1 MQSTS
6 LKHVAPSIDQLPSH
20 LQQFLLQQN
29 ISLISRTPL
38 HALTLINELAA
49 HPDQNFV
56 HELIHNIQHGCSIGY
71 NGPQFVHCSKNLPS
85 AYQQP
90 LILDNALAQECNAG
104 CILGPFDNPPLPD
117 FRCSGLGLVPKH
129 DGGWRTIYHLSAP
142 HGNSINDYINPDDYT
157 LSYCSVDDAYA
168 ILNLLGTGALMSKID
183 LKNAFRLIP
192 VHPNDWNLLGICWRN
207 KFYIDTCLPFGLC
220 SAPFIFN
227 QLSVAIHWILQHKYS
242 VSHLLHYLDDFFTA
256 GAPDTSEC
264 QNNLEAMLSVCQ
276 KINAPVKLTKV
287 EGPSTS
293 ITFLRIVINTITM
306 TASISSERKQELL
319 SALQS
324 MIERRKC
331 TKQQLLSLID
341 KLSFACKVVPAGR
354 IFLLRMIDLSCSV
367 SRIHH
372 HIRLTKEVRLDM
384 Y

>member
-1 MQSTS
+1 M
-6 LKHVAPSIDQLPSH
+6 
-20 LQQFLLQQN
+20 
-29 ISLISRTPL
+29 
-38 HALTLINELAA
+38 
-49 HPDQNFV
+49 
-56 HELIHNIQHGCSIGY
+56 
-71 NGPQFVHCSKNLPS
+71 
-85 AYQQP
+85 
-90 LILDNALAQECNAG
+90 
-104 CILGPFDNPPLPD
+104 
-117 FRCSGLGLVPKH
+117 PKH

-142 HGNSINDYINPDDYT
+142 HGNSINDYINPDYT

-207 KFYIDTCLPFGLC
+207 KFYIDTCLPFGLH

-293 ITFLRIVINTITM
+293 ITFLGIVINTITM
-306 TASISSERKQELL
+306 TASISSE
-319 SALQS
+319 
-324 MIERRKC
+324 
-331 TKQQLLSLID
+331 
-341 KLSFACKVVPAGR
+341 
-354 IFLLRMIDLSCSV
+354 
-367 SRIHH
+367 
-372 HIRLTKEVRLDM
+372 
-384 Y
+384 

>member
-1 MQSTS
+1 M
-6 LKHVAPSIDQLPSH
+6 
-20 LQQFLLQQN
+20 
-29 ISLISRTPL
+29 SLISLTPL
-38 HALTLINELAA
+38 HVSTLKDELAT

-71 NGPQFVHCSKNLPS
+71 NGPQFAHCSKNLPS
-85 AYQQP
+85 AYQEP
-90 LILDNALAQECNAG
+90 LILDNTLAQECNAG
-104 CILGPFDNPPLPD
+104 RILGPFDNPPLPD
-117 FRCSGLGLVPKH
+117 FCCSGLGLVPKH

-157 LSYCSVDDAYA
+157 LSYCSVDDAFA
-168 ILNLLGTGALMSKID
+168 ILNLLSTGALVSKID
-183 LKNAFRLIP
+183 PKNAFRLIP

-207 KFYIDTCLPFGLC
+207 KFYMDTCLPFGLL

-264 QNNLEAMLSVCQ
+264 QNNLEAMLSECQ

-287 EGPSTS
+287 KGPSTS
-293 ITFLRIVINTITM
+293 ITFLGIVINTITM
-306 TASISSERKQELL
+306 TASISSEQKQELL

-324 MIERRKC
+324 MIEHCKC
-331 TKQQLLSLID
+331 TKQQLLLLIG
-341 KLSFACKVVPAGR
+341 KLLFACKVVSIGR
-354 IFLLRMIDLSCSV
+354 IFLCRMIDFSCSV

-372 HIRLTKEVRLDM
+372 HIRLTKEAPGHVLVA
-384 Y
+384 